1 MVSKVLT
8 TPTPN
13 ATGFLCPLTANT
25 FGFEFLNFTISDY
38 DTKKVIFEVGRNN
51 PTPLD
56 VAVDFSSVGEDMYR
70 KIKYTFSEDVL
81 RLPKIQT
88 SLIFSVGPREAT
100 KVRKVFP
107 LVRGSFSSTL
117 TWVQP
122 NIVSSF
128 E

>member
-1 MVSKVLT
+1 MLT
-8 TPTPN
+8 TPTLHT
-13 ATGFLCPLTANT
+13 AGFLCPLAANT

-38 DTKKVIFEVGRNN
+38 DTKKIIFEVGRDN

-88 SLIFSVGPREAT
+88 SLIFSVGPREAP
-100 KVRKVFP
+100 KVRCFFP
-107 LVRGSFSSTL
+107 FDAWLLLIYHTH
-117 TWVQP
+117 TH
-122 NIVSSF
+122 
-128 E
+128 